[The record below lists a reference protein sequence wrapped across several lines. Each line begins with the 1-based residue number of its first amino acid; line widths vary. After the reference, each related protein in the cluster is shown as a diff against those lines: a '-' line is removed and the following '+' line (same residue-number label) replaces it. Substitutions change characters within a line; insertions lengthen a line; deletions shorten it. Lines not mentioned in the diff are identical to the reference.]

1 MTFYEK
7 NPRENRDCKLSCI
20 IAPDSLSDAEKIFA
34 ATSEMFPAFSCMHIV
49 LDVIVVVV
57 VVHHFEQQPDLL
69 AISAQS
75 FAG

>member
-1 MTFYEK
+1 MRRIHFM
-7 NPRENRDCKLSCI
+7 RENKDCELSRI
-20 IAPDSLSDAEKIFA
+20 ISCHSFSDAEKIFA
-34 ATSEMFPAFSCMHIV
+34 VTLEFPAFSCMHIV
-49 LDVIVVVV
+49 VDVIVIV